1 MSNGEATDK
10 VAELVGEDP
19 FARFLGA
26 EVLEIRPGWAKVK
39 IQLRREHLNFLGM
52 VHGGVIFSLAD
63 IAFSAASNSFGT
75 KAVALSVCIDF
86 LAAADTSDVL
96 TAEVELVSRA
106 GKTGNYAMRVLNSG
120 GKVIALCRGWVYHTG
135 KPHEVARG

>member
-1 MSNGEATDK
+1 MSGEEVSDK
-10 VAELVGEDP
+10 VIELVERDP

-26 EVLEIRPGWAKVK
+26 EILKIRPGCARVK
-39 IQLRREHLNFLGM
+39 IQLKQDHLNFLGM

-75 KAVALSVCIDF
+75 KAAALSVCIDF
-86 LAAADTSDVL
+86 LAAAGTSDVL
-96 TAEVELVSRA
+96 TAEVELVARA
-106 GKTGNYAMRVLNSG
+106 GKTGNYAMRVLDSD

-135 KPHEVARG
+135 KPHEEAEA